1 MANIL
6 NVIEPY
12 WYQDTWVFDD
22 KSVGLDKEPFV
33 KGVPE
38 MIDALVHDIPNA
50 RRGFRLLFSLV
61 PFPSYQLE
69 LIRVKE
75 EYGGYWYRVKNT
87 SAEGWLCPALFRYF
101 QTAPETIYIKAESS
115 HGNFH
120 NEPTEEADFR
130 ARIKEL
136 EQLVGK
142 LTLEN
147 ELLRERHQSPLP
159 K

>member
-6 NVIEPY
+6 TVIEPY
-12 WYQDTWVFDD
+12 WYQGTWVFDD
-22 KSVGLDKEPFV
+22 ESVGLDKEPFV

-38 MIDALVHDIPNA
+38 MIDDLVKDIPNA
-50 RRGFRLLFSLV
+50 RSRFRLLFSSV

-69 LIRVKE
+69 LTRVKE
-75 EYGGYWYRVKNT
+75 EYGGYWYKAKNK
-87 SAEGWLCPALFRYF
+87 SAEGWLCPALLKYF
-101 QTAPETIYIKAESS
+101 ETAPEIIYVTAESS
-115 HGNFH
+115 QGKFNK
-120 NEPTEEADFR
+120 EPTEEIVLND
-130 ARIKEL
+130 RIEKL

-147 ELLRERHQSPLP
+147 ELLKKGRQPPLP